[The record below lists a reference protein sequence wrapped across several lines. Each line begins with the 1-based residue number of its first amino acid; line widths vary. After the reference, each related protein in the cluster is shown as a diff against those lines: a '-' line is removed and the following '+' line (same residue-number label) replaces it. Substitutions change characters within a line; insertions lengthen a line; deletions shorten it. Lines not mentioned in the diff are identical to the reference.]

1 MQLQESK
8 ASEVSLQE
16 KIVKE
21 KQKYSDLLGKYE
33 ELQESKSSEAS
44 LQEKILKEKQK
55 YSDLLGKYEELQS
68 SLSLGNEVQTELTK
82 FEVTM
87 ENVTVSLEKVEVIK
101 KYWSDKVCIQLVA
114 NDGVD
119 KQIVCLL
126 AGYHSLGNF
135 CWLMSWVDFTMN
147 NKSGLYYMISSAL
160 LQ

>member
-21 KQKYSDLLGKYE
+21 KQKYSDLLGKYK
-33 ELQESKSSEAS
+33 ELQESKPSEAS

-101 KYWSDKVCIQLVA
+101 KYWGDKVY
-114 NDGVD
+114 N
-119 KQIVCLL
+119 
-126 AGYHSLGNF
+126 
-135 CWLMSWVDFTMN
+135 
-147 NKSGLYYMISSAL
+147 
-160 LQ
+160 